1 MFKHDFRDFI
11 LVFLSIAQLVINIFA
26 VSYFDILA
34 TNTLFILAAVQ
45 IILICTNFQCVAH
58 NFIHNTFFKSDF
70 LNGIF
75 SISNTLS
82 LGMPQSTYKVHHT
95 NHHTYNNDN
104 WDNENPPL
112 DKSSIFYFGK
122 DKQPE
127 HVLAYT
133 FLSYFRLDLVRLFIM
148 ARKRDNALVILE
160 TLLLIATVAYLLI
173 SHTYAFFCFIL
184 PVYYLGTSFASY
196 ENYMEHYGADNSSR
210 LNDSISC
217 YNKIYNFIW
226 FNNGFHQE
234 HHWKPSTHWTKIP
247 SVEPEMLNISERTV
261 APVAHIFGAKKP

>member
-1 MFKHDFRDFI
+1 MFKYDFRDSI
-11 LVFLSIAQLVINIFA
+11 LVLLSIAQLIINIF
-26 VSYFDILA
+26 VVVYFNHISISL
-34 TNTLFILAAVQ
+34 LIVLAATQ
-45 IILICTNFQCVAH
+45 IILICTNFQCIAH
-58 NFIHNTFFKSDF
+58 NFIHNPFFKSPL

-104 WDNENPPL
+104 WDGEKPPL

-122 DKQPE
+122 DKRPE
-127 HVLAYT
+127 GAIAYS
-133 FLSYFRLDLVRLFIM
+133 FLSYFRLDIVSLFKM
-148 ARKRDNALVILE
+148 ARKRDDILVILE
-160 TLLLIATVAYLLI
+160 TMLLVASIVYLLVA
-173 SHTYAFFCFIL
+173 HTYVFFCFIL

-217 YNKIYNFIW
+217 YNRVYNFIW

-247 SVEPEMLNISERTV
+247 TVETEMLDLSERKT
-261 APVAHIFGAKKP
+261 ARIAHIFGTTKT